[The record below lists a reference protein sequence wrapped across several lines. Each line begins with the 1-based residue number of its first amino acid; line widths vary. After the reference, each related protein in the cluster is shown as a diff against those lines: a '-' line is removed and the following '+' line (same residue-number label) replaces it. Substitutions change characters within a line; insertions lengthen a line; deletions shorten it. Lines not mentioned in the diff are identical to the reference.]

1 MWAGT
6 PFARS
11 PATSSSSESRCG
23 RNRMPISFRSSSVQW
38 ARSRPRSGTTMHT
51 SAYLPS
57 PRLCSTHAT
66 SPSLRSTSGV
76 VARPATTDTE
86 SSGEMRLSSDVHGG
100 LAAHS
105 RLCGGTYVPG
115 MRCRVCHTPLPALI
129 CTERRR
135 RPSRGRS
142 VERGCAKAGAVRE
155 GISSGRGTSVQ
166 RFPPNWVFVFSCSRQ
181 PREPCALYGDDS
193 SAGPAYC
200 AVRAQRRR
208 PGRGAGAAIWR
219 AHRDAWHRAAARS
232 KVTALAGPAYWAP
245 SQASSSKR
253 WVLEL
258 ATS

>member
-66 SPSLRSTSGV
+66 SPSLSSTSGV

-105 RLCGGTYVPG
+105 RLCGGTYVRG
-115 MRCRVCHTPLPALI
+115 MRCRACHTPLPALI
-129 CTERRR
+129 CTERPAAAARLR
-135 RPSRGRS
+135 EDVQNHVS
-142 VERGCAKAGAVRE
+142 RE
-155 GISSGRGTSVQ
+155 GFSSGRRARPCGACPA
-166 RFPPNWVFVFSCSRQ
+166 FPPNWRA
-181 PREPCALYGDDS
+181 RALVLS
-193 SAGPAYC
+193 
-200 AVRAQRRR
+200 
-208 PGRGAGAAIWR
+208 
-219 AHRDAWHRAAARS
+219 AAAR
-232 KVTALAGPAYWAP
+232 TL
-245 SQASSSKR
+245 R
-253 WVLEL
+253 TLRR
-258 ATS
+258 